1 MLNYVK
7 PTLKRKADYVVL
19 HVRINNV
26 KNTTSTNILDKRL
39 QLNTEVLDSD
49 ENCKVVLSQPMT
61 RLDEG
66 KVGFSISK
74 LYLLE
79 EMDILA
85 VKNRNMTVNN

>member
-1 MLNYVK
+1 MLDYVK

-19 HVRINNV
+19 HVGINNV

-49 ENCKVVLSQPMT
+49 KNCKVVLSQPMT

-85 VKNRNMTVNN
+85 VKNRNMTVNH